1 MMQSHSKPVTET
13 ARVLVLDDDREALE
27 EIQEILEL
35 DDVPAITAASMHEA
49 LAALDANAAVN
60 VVVTD
65 MHIGNADSGP
75 ATGTEFI
82 DKARE
87 RFPGRSLSFIV
98 LSGDAGAIGDS
109 IARGAADFL
118 VKPLMPDALLAAVRW
133 ALVSE
138 DDEAEDPSAVL
149 LRKVEETTKSLQRVS
164 TDLAARELEL
174 SGSRENYVRRRL
186 MGGKLRQG
194 MADGHIVPWYQPQ
207 ICVRTGQLLGFE
219 ALARWQDPAQGIQS
233 PAEFLPLAQEIGL
246 LGELDSLVQRAA
258 LSTLTGFHR
267 AGLVRCDLG
276 LNLTAGQLAE
286 PWFVDQLCLEIER
299 AGLEP
304 QHVSIEVLES
314 AMLDEAAADP
324 IKVNVNRLSELGFG
338 IDLDDFG
345 TGHAG
350 LSSLRDLD
358 VTRIKIDR
366 SFIQNVHQGRQ
377 AAEVHPCADRSGQ
390 DAGHLGSGR
399 GRRDPGRIRLAGGR
413 RLRRHAGVPYCPPD
427 ARGAGARLGD
437 GGSTVCDHRCCRHC
451 QLDLQ

>member
-1 MMQSHSKPVTET
+1 MMQSHCKPVTET

-35 DDVPAITAASMHEA
+35 DDVPAVTAATVTEA
-49 LAALDANAAVN
+49 LEALGTHPRVD

-65 MHIGNADSGP
+65 MHVGCPDGGPSSGV
-75 ATGTEFI
+75 EFI
-82 DKARE
+82 ESARAQ
-87 RFPGRSLSFIV
+87 FPGRPLSFIV

-109 IARGAADFL
+109 IAKGAVDFL

-133 ALVSE
+133 ASVSE
-138 DDEAEDPSAVL
+138 DETASDPSAIL

-164 TDLAARELEL
+164 SDLAAREMEL

-186 MGGKLRQG
+186 LGGKLRQG

-207 ICVRTGQLLGFE
+207 ICFRTGQLLGFE
-219 ALARWQDPAQGIQS
+219 ALARWQDPAQGVQS
-233 PAEFLPLAQEIGL
+233 PAEFLSLAQEIGL

-258 LSTLTGFHR
+258 LSTLTGFHQ
-267 AGLVRCDLG
+267 AGLARCELG

-299 AGLEP
+299 ANLEP
-304 QHVSIEVLES
+304 EQVSIEVLES

-358 VTRIKIDR
+358 VSRIKIDR
-366 SFIQNVHQGRQ
+366 SFIQNVHEDVKLQKFTRALIGLAKTLGISVLAEGVETREEYEWL
-377 AAEVHPCADRSGQ
+377 AAEGCDAMQGFYIARPMPAEQALEWAKNAAKSAEVVREA
-390 DAGHLGSGR
+390 DAG
-399 GRRDPGRIRLAGGR
+399 
-413 RLRRHAGVPYCPPD
+413 
-427 ARGAGARLGD
+427 
-437 GGSTVCDHRCCRHC
+437 
-451 QLDLQ
+451 